1 MAHGWRRSRRCW
13 QRSPK
18 PRMPT
23 RIRVAMITG
32 FACTTAEV
40 SAMNMSPM
48 GVNHA
53 VAQAEALDT
62 RLPKSPPCWPTAR
75 RMGAPWR

>member
-1 MAHGWRRSRRCW
+1 
-13 QRSPK
+13 
-18 PRMPT
+18 
-23 RIRVAMITG
+23 MITG

-62 RLPKSPPCWPTAR
+62 RLPKSPPCLPTAR